1 MTSNDL
7 LLSCETDG
15 ATNAPVP
22 FAGLESLEW
31 EQVRSLV
38 ARSVASPAGAAEMA
52 RVEPSTDRA
61 RIEQDLAEAGEA
73 MAYLRATS
81 QGGALRINFHGLPDT
96 AVAVQKLRI
105 EGASLDPRE
114 IFEVIVFLDRAAD
127 ARSSL
132 TAAAER
138 FPLLAVYAGRIGDFR
153 QVLKEVSGKIQ
164 ADGSVLDSASP
175 HLHRIRRE
183 IEKQKKA
190 IQDSLERFLKA
201 NRNEGVLQDEY
212 VTIRNDR
219 FVVPVLV
226 GQRRKLPGVI
236 HGASSTG
243 QTLFLEPFE
252 TIDLNNELV
261 RLQDDESR
269 EVLRILRELTERL
282 RGSAEPIRAAAAVM
296 AWLDVVFAK
305 ARFGIDFDCAIP
317 KFTAAGGERRLDIRH
332 ARHPLLIDVLRRS
345 GKRVVP
351 FSLTLDNETRTLLIS
366 GPNTGGKTVTLKTVG
381 LISLMAQAALPVPS
395 SSAELPLFEQVLAD
409 IGDHQSIEQSLS
421 TFSAHVAR
429 LREMALDATPDSL
442 VLLDEIG
449 SATDPDEGG
458 ALGVALVDHF
468 RAAGAFTLAST
479 HLTALKIYGA
489 STRTVLN
496 ASMGFDEVT
505 LAPTYLLQVGLP
517 GKSAGLEIAARL
529 GMPED
534 ILRRARASLGARDVE
549 LSRLIADLHQ
559 QLEETGRVREALE
572 RERVALGVHARQMA
586 LESERREKA
595 KLDELEARFEE
606 MRSRWQARADETVAR
621 VAESTDRR
629 KSVDQAQRQTTK
641 LGREMR
647 EEWEAAIAQAGG
659 GDADK
664 AVVAPRAKIAEG
676 ARVRVKNIRDI
687 ARVTRLLGHDRLEVA
702 VGFVKMQ
709 VAASDV
715 EDVLPEG
722 GAAAPQLPKG
732 VRFQPGPQL
741 NPGEQEINVI
751 GEHAE
756 EAIERVERFL
766 DAAVMATAARVRIVH
781 GHGMGILKR
790 AVQDLLKANPHV
802 EKFYP
807 ASQYEGGSGATI
819 VELKD

>member
-1 MTSNDL
+1 MTESGAP
-7 LLSCETDG
+7 LS
-15 ATNAPVP
+15 
-22 FAGLESLEW
+22 GLEALEW
-31 EQVRSLV
+31 DQVHALV
-38 ARSVASPAGAAEMA
+38 ARSVASPAGAREMEQLA
-52 RVEPSTDRA
+52 PGTDRA
-61 RIEQDLAEAGEA
+61 RIEHDLAETSEGI
-73 MAYLRATS
+73 AYLRAAG
-81 QGGALRINFHGLPDT
+81 QGGALRINLNGLPD
-96 AVAVQKLRI
+96 VSLSSQKLRI

-114 IFEVIVFLDRAAD
+114 IFDLIAFLDRAAD

-132 TAAAER
+132 AAAAER

-153 QVLKEVSGKIQ
+153 QVLREVTGKIQ
-164 ADGSVLDSASP
+164 ADGTVLDTASP
-175 HLHRIRRE
+175 HLNRIRRD

-212 VTIRNDR
+212 VTIRNER

-243 QTLFLEPFE
+243 QTLFLEPLD

-269 EVLRILRELTERL
+269 EVFRILRELTDRL
-282 RGSAEPIRAAAAVM
+282 RGSAEPIRDAAAVM
-296 AWLDVVFAK
+296 ARLDVIFAK
-305 ARFGIDFDCAIP
+305 ARFGIDFDCVIP
-317 KFTAAGGERRLDIRH
+317 RFTERRLELRN
-332 ARHPLLIDVLRRS
+332 ARHPLLIDVLRKS
-345 GKRVVP
+345 GRKVIP
-351 FSLTLDNETRTLLIS
+351 FSLTLDTDTRTLLIS

-381 LISLMAQAALPVPS
+381 LISLMAQAGLPVPCA
-395 SSAELPLFEQVLAD
+395 SAELPVFEQVLAD
-409 IGDHQSIEQSLS
+409 IGDHQSIEQNLS

-489 STRTVLN
+489 STKTVLN
-496 ASMGFDEVT
+496 ASMGFDEET
-505 LAPTYLLQVGLP
+505 LAPTYHLQVGLP
-517 GKSAGLEIAARL
+517 GKSAGLDIAARL

-534 ILRRARASLGARDVE
+534 ILRRARASLGQRDLE
-549 LSRLIADLHQ
+549 LSRLIADLHRR
-559 QLEETGRVREALE
+559 LEETTVLRETLE
-572 RERVALGVHARQMA
+572 REREALVAREKQIA
-586 LESERREKA
+586 LEWERKETA
-595 KLDELEARFEE
+595 KLSELEGRFEE
-606 MRSRWQARADETVAR
+606 MQRRWQERADETVAKI
-621 VAESTDRR
+621 AETADRR
-629 KSVDQAQRQTTK
+629 KSVDQAQRQTAK

-647 EEWEAAIAQAGG
+647 EDWDSVVLQKGG
-659 GDADK
+659 SS
-664 AVVAPRAKIAEG
+664 VPLSAPIAEG
-676 ARVRVKNIRDI
+676 TRVRLKGIRDI
-687 ARVTRLLGHDRLEVA
+687 ARVSRLLGRDRLEVS

-709 VAASDV
+709 VAVADV
-715 EDVLPEG
+715 TEVLTDG
-722 GAAAPQLPKG
+722 GTPAAQLPKN

-741 NPGEQEINVI
+741 NPGEQEINII
-751 GEHAE
+751 GEHVE

-766 DAAVMATAARVRIVH
+766 DSAVMATATRVRIVH
-781 GHGMGILKR
+781 GHGMGILRR
-790 AVQDLLKANPHV
+790 AVQDFLKQNPHV
-802 EKFYP
+802 AKFYP
-807 ASQYEGGSGATI
+807 AAQYEGGTGATI